1 MRTTPFTASI
11 VFAALSV
18 AASAQTVFPEIEPNG
33 DKSEATSV
41 VCLSAGDALTGSATG
56 GVLTLGDTS
65 SISGDTFRVRTCAL
79 PFGVYR
85 HTLSLTST
93 TPGHTATLRG
103 LVQAGT
109 PGVGGAAT
117 AIDSTFST
125 ATGTG
130 TAPRVL
136 AWYGSGASEELYY
149 RVAGLGATTQPY
161 VATLATTPVTP
172 VFVGNVLA
180 GPITIT
186 TEGQGHL
193 SDTDLWLYDANFA
206 ALPLAGNDD
215 VFQSASVQ
223 SRLVRTLAPGTYYL
237 ALSSFNLGNDR
248 PSPADEDFVQGNLL
262 DFPGA
267 TASSSTLASVNVSF
281 ALSDANHTVPV
292 VASVGAG
299 GPHEVAWFRFEVVAP
314 LFEAFC
320 LGDGTQSQPC
330 PCGNNGGAGRGCA
343 NSANP
348 QGALLVATG
357 ATNPDT
363 VVLQASGMPGLAYA
377 LFLKG
382 DQASAGTVFGDGVRC
397 ADGALIRLRIKL
409 SSGGVATYPEPGDPS
424 VSARGGTPP
433 GSASVGTYQTYYRN
447 AAAAFCPP
455 ETFNVTNGW
464 RIVW

>member
-136 AWYGSGASEELYY
+136 AWIGRMLDPKDE
-149 RVAGLGATTQPY
+149 
-161 VATLATTPVTP
+161 
-172 VFVGNVLA
+172 
-180 GPITIT
+180 GPFETW
-186 TEGQGHL
+186 GM
-193 SDTDLWLYDANFA
+193 
-206 ALPLAGNDD
+206 
-215 VFQSASVQ
+215 
-223 SRLVRTLAPGTYYL
+223 LAPTL
-237 ALSSFNLGNDR
+237 E
-248 PSPADEDFVQGNLL
+248 PLL
-262 DFPGA
+262 RD
-267 TASSSTLASVNVSF
+267 
-281 ALSDANHTVPV
+281 
-292 VASVGAG
+292 
-299 GPHEVAWFRFEVVAP
+299 EVAAIFFPWTA
-314 LFEAFC
+314 A
-320 LGDGTQSQPC
+320 
-330 PCGNNGGAGRGCA
+330 
-343 NSANP
+343 
-348 QGALLVATG
+348 
-357 ATNPDT
+357 
-363 VVLQASGMPGLAYA
+363 
-377 LFLKG
+377 
-382 DQASAGTVFGDGVRC
+382 
-397 ADGALIRLRIKL
+397 
-409 SSGGVATYPEPGDPS
+409 
-424 VSARGGTPP
+424 
-433 GSASVGTYQTYYRN
+433 N
-447 AAAAFCPP
+447 AAALAEGRGEVSLEIGGKPFTQEPQKYHAKSLAVLRARYAAVADRGALDPVLAASGCLR
-455 ETFNVTNGW
+455 FLAG
-464 RIVW
+464 